1 MSCGVGRRCDS
12 DPALLWLW
20 CRPAAA
26 ARIQALAWELP
37 QTEGLA
43 LKRPNRQTK
52 PPTTAK
58 NGGERKGSVHLPRET
73 VLQGLKRPPT
83 FSLILYMQMPSTL
96 KHGKKQNTFI
106 PVPSEELN
114 LKQAG
119 LLVKPS
125 QAASSSAVPPP
136 HPHLV

>member
-1 MSCGVGRRCDS
+1 MVGK
-12 DPALLWLW
+12 
-20 CRPAAA
+20 
-26 ARIQALAWELP
+26 E
-37 QTEGLA
+37 
-43 LKRPNRQTK
+43 K
-52 PPTTAK
+52 
-58 NGGERKGSVHLPRET
+58 VHLLRET

-83 FSLILYMQMPSTL
+83 FSLILYMQMPGTL

-125 QAASSSAVPPP
+125 QAAPSSAVPPP
-136 HPHLV
+136 PPPLGLVTLEELTECLELDLLDGCKTHPPRAFISPRLPLFDVAQW